1 MNNTIEVTLNGQEGG
16 EGGLFN
22 TSERGEQ
29 ALGTSEIATAAPAAS
44 IPPKAPPPPQSRPTR
59 MTTFPSLIT
68 SET

>member
-44 IPPKAPPPPQSRPTR
+44 IPPKAPLPHRVARQG
-59 MTTFPSLIT
+59 
-68 SET
+68 